1 MIGVI
6 KSDFIFE
13 FRDEDELARALC
25 NYGEQYG
32 SEIVIVTTTS
42 DQIRAIAYR
51 DKFTFRPSIAEDT
64 VYILYGVVNARSLN
78 VLDLQRNDS
87 LPHVSNYNY
96 ELMVKFKCVS
106 QPLPKQINI

>member
-6 KSDFIFE
+6 KSDFVFE

-25 NYGEQYG
+25 CYGDQYG

-51 DKFTFRPSIAEDT
+51 DQFTFRPSIAEDT
-64 VYILYGVVNARSLN
+64 VYVLYGVPNSRASN

-87 LPHVSNYNY
+87 LPNFNY

-106 QPLPKQINI
+106 QPLPRRIEL